1 MSDKTQDERTFD
13 GEYADQGRRQ
23 LEDLEGQWKR
33 ICVLGGSRGVGK
45 DCVELLSARGVEV
58 VALVRKEESKA
69 ELEQMK
75 GVTAVLGNALDAA
88 DVIGV
93 LDGCDACIST
103 LGGESDGVRVDYKG
117 NMNAIENA
125 GILGVTRMVLVT
137 SVGAGDSKDAIPA
150 AVYDTLKSALVDKTK
165 AENLLIKYYTNT
177 DYTIVRPGGLITSP
191 PTGKAVLT
199 EDKMAS
205 GAIHR
210 SDVAKLVVDALYSKK
225 LTKKIVT
232 AIDPSLAEAPPAYA
246 AAEV

>member
-1 MSDKTQDERTFD
+1 MT
-13 GEYADQGRRQ
+13 
-23 LEDLEGQWKR
+23 
-33 ICVLGGSRGVGK
+33 
-45 DCVELLSARGVEV
+45 VEEAHFTYSTKPA
-58 VALVRKEESKA
+58 
-69 ELEQMK
+69 
-75 GVTAVLGNALDAA
+75 TCNLDHFMHF
-88 DVIGV
+88 V
-93 LDGCDACIST
+93 
-103 LGGESDGVRVDYKG
+103 
-117 NMNAIENA
+117 
-125 GILGVTRMVLVT
+125 
-137 SVGAGDSKDAIPA
+137 
-150 AVYDTLKSALVDKTK
+150 KTK

-191 PTGKAVLT
+191 PTGKAMLT